1 MLQTNSSERSTFLC
15 IDALDE
21 CAEEHRVKVLNSLY
35 QIPQMSLG
43 TRKFV
48 TGRPHIQEEIGKRLS
63 GRVTTIR
70 ITPRRGDIIRYLCSR
85 LNEDT
90 TPDVMDSILVEDI
103 SRKIFEVILEM

>member
-1 MLQTNSSERSTFLC
+1 
-15 IDALDE
+15 
-21 CAEEHRVKVLNSLY
+21 
-35 QIPQMSLG
+35 MSLG